1 MRELISTSK
10 DKKKT
15 KKEEEKKQKKK
26 KGAGGESIIEISPQI
41 PPSEEKA
48 TTYIELLVTVL
59 GMSLVRSHGVFVFF
73 LSR

>member
-1 MRELISTSK
+1 MREIISTSK
-10 DKKKT
+10 KKKRQ
-15 KKEEEKKQKKK
+15 KKKKRKNRKKK

-59 GMSLVRSHGVFVFF
+59 GMSLVRSHGVFFF
-73 LSR
+73 FSR